1 MTISAINEY
10 QKLQFAKINSPS
22 FKSKVVSPP
31 QLKQDTVEISPENK
45 KKKEG
50 MSTGLKL
57 LLGIGGTSL
66 ALYGALVA
74 HRAVTKPSLEALQ
87 KDFKEIFRR
96 DVSMDEIPEM
106 LGKYQEILNI
116 KDEKEFCQK
125 AFNQVKKDYG
135 YGDLNINLA
144 LDESTGGVLGGGW
157 HSSGQDF
164 RIFYKNIIYNHN
176 NIFNRQTRADILGTF
191 FHEFQHVKQTEYC
204 VRTDLEKYV
213 QAVKRDDV
221 INHNYITEIEKILK
235 DSARLSQLANQKHLT
250 IEETTT
256 KLNQELNVLK
266 TKGYKAMPDYV
277 AEINKQ
283 VNTIR
288 KRLDELF
295 GKYEKFKP
303 ESEEY
308 KLGEKY
314 TKNYGN
320 YIEAQK
326 DSANEEYRAQTIEK
340 EAFNAEDLSR
350 DIPKRLRSIWNVFSA
365 A

>member
-1 MTISAINEY
+1 MSISTINNC
-10 QKLQFAKINSPS
+10 QNLQLTQVNHPS
-22 FKSKVVSPP
+22 FKSEVVSTPN
-31 QLKQDTVEISPENK
+31 LKSDTVEISPENK

-50 MSTGLKL
+50 MSDGLKL
-57 LLGIGGTSL
+57 LLGIGGGGL
-66 ALYGALVA
+66 ALYGALVT

-96 DVSMDEIPEM
+96 DVSIDEVPEM
-106 LGKYQEILNI
+106 LKKYQEILKI

-125 AFNQVKKDYG
+125 AFEQVKKDYG

-164 RIFYKNIIYNHN
+164 RIFYKNIIKHHN
-176 NIFNRQTRADILGTF
+176 DIFNRQTRASILGTF

-213 QAVKRDDV
+213 QAIKRDDV
-221 INHNYITEIEKILK
+221 INQNYINGIEQILK
-235 DSARLSQLANQKHLT
+235 DNAKLYLLASQKHLT
-250 IEETTT
+250 TAEVIT
-256 KLNQELNVLK
+256 KLNQELNILR
-266 TKGYKAMPDYV
+266 TQGYKAMPDYV
-277 AEINKQ
+277 AEIDKQ
-283 VNTIR
+283 INTIR
-288 KRLDELF
+288 TRLNELF

-314 TKNYGN
+314 TNNYGN

-326 DSANEEYRAQTIEK
+326 DSANEEYRAQPIEK
-340 EAFNAEDLSR
+340 EAFNVEELSR
-350 DIPKRLRSIWNVFSA
+350 DIPKRLRSIWKVFSF
-365 A
+365 